1 MPAMTR
7 RYWTQQLGLPE
18 PARPR
23 HELGAAPISTARC
36 HRKPFARCRNCP
48 IRKRLCVD
56 QKRNQFPPRRLLSA
70 WRYDML
76 GQIRRGLTRT
86 GELTT
91 QPAAFAVVGLYAI
104 AFRRALSGG
113 VPLPR

>member
-1 MPAMTR
+1 
-7 RYWTQQLGLPE
+7 
-18 PARPR
+18 
-23 HELGAAPISTARC
+23 
-36 HRKPFARCRNCP
+36 
-48 IRKRLCVD
+48 
-56 QKRNQFPPRRLLSA
+56 
-70 WRYDML
+70 ML

-113 VPLPR
+113 VPLPRWQRG